1 MPRKKLQKPELEAT
15 ELPVELP
22 LEVVETEPK
31 VVSPIRRQV
40 RPVPDTEWGELVTEM
55 RDYVTT
61 HHDFINSSLEKHNE
75 VAAKLVAEKKPTRSS
90 ALSRPSVILRDD
102 MPAPAAPPAETD
114 KSEAF
119 PRNRRIK
126 PKS

>member
-1 MPRKKLQKPELEAT
+1 MPRKKQQKSELEPT
-15 ELPVELP
+15 ELPLELP
-22 LEVVETEPK
+22 LEVIETEPK
-31 VVSPIRRQV
+31 IVSPIRRQV
-40 RPVPDTEWGELVTEM
+40 RPVPDTEWGALVTEM

-75 VAAKLVAEKKPTRSS
+75 VAAKLVADKKPTRSS

-102 MPAPAAPPAETD
+102 MPAPAAPPAETA

-119 PRNRRIK
+119 PRKRR
-126 PKS
+126 KSQ

>member
-1 MPRKKLQKPELEAT
+1 MPRKKQQKPELEAT

-22 LEVVETEPK
+22 LEVVATEPK
-31 VVSPIRRQV
+31 IVSPIRRQV

-75 VAAKLVAEKKPTRSS
+75 VAAKLVAEKKPTRSA
-90 ALSRPSVILRDD
+90 ALSRPSVIMRDD
-102 MPAPAAPPAETD
+102 MPAPTAPAAETA

-119 PRNRRIK
+119 PRNRRIRT
-126 PKS
+126 KS